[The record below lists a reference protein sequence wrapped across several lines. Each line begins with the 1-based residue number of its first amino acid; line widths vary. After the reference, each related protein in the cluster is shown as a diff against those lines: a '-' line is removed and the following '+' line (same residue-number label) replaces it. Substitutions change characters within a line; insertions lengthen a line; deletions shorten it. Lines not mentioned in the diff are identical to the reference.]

1 MVARARCDGREPGL
15 SQKLSMT
22 DSRKKR
28 FARNILA
35 RIARPI
41 GFADVGAG
49 GALKAPWCNLPPE
62 HVRKFDFEPTSAS
75 GSGLP
80 LCVSDRCGVADFFVA
95 HDERASSFHEANPDF
110 VQRFGQE
117 SILPKKTIQV
127 ESTTLDDYFKAVYG
141 DIDAL
146 DINVE
151 GHDFRVLQGGQRLLD
166 QGWIKLIKVEFE
178 LAPVWRGQG
187 RFSDVDVLLR
197 EHGYE
202 LVDIEIGYGRP
213 VNVKHFYN
221 KGEPL
226 WGKGYYAP
234 SPELVRE
241 RMSRYDDET
250 LAAHVAAAVVLFVAA
265 GLPGRAY
272 DILDAVGSRLGGLD
286 TTQLKNR
293 IAHVF
298 HWARID
304 FALNV
309 LGQLVPGAIRS
320 LLKGKQ

>member
-1 MVARARCDGREPGL
+1 MPGQG
-15 SQKLSMT
+15 QKLSLT
-22 DSRKKR
+22 DRRKKR
-28 FARNILA
+28 FAGNILT

-41 GFADVGAG
+41 GFADVGSG

-62 HVRKFDFEPTSAS
+62 YVRKFDFEPTAATT
-75 GSGLP
+75 SGLP
-80 LCVSDRCGVADFFVA
+80 LCVSDRCGVANFFVA

-127 ESTTLDDYFKAVYG
+127 ESTTLDDYFKAVYS

-151 GHDFRVLQGGQRLLD
+151 GHDFCVLQGGQRLLD

-187 RFSDVDVLLR
+187 WFSDVDVFLR
-197 EHGYE
+197 GRGYE

-213 VNVKHFYN
+213 VNVSHFYN

-234 SPELVRE
+234 SQGLVQE
-241 RMSRYDDET
+241 RMPRYDDET
-250 LAAHVAAAVVLFVAA
+250 VAAHVVAAVVLFVAA

-272 DILDAVGSRLGGLD
+272 DILDAAGSRLCGFD
-286 TTQLKNR
+286 VKQVKEQ

-298 HWARID
+298 SWAKIEHG
-304 FALNV
+304 LS
-309 LGQLVPGAIRS
+309 LLTPLVPGVIQS

>member
-1 MVARARCDGREPGL
+1 L
-15 SQKLSMT
+15 IIT
-22 DSRKKR
+22 DKRKKI
-28 FARNILA
+28 FAKSILA
-35 RIARPI
+35 QAERPI
-41 GFADVGAG
+41 GFADVGSG
-49 GALKAPWCNLPPE
+49 GSLKAPWCHLPAE
-62 HVRKFDFEPTSAS
+62 HVRKFDFEPTAET

-80 LCVSDRCGVADFFVA
+80 LCVSDQCGVANFYVA

-127 ESTTLDDYFKAVYG
+127 ECTSLDEYFKDVYG
-141 DIDAL
+141 EIDAL

-151 GHDFRVLQGGQRLLD
+151 GHDFRVLQGGQRLLE

-178 LAPVWRGQG
+178 LAPVWHGQG
-187 RFSDVDVLLR
+187 WFSDVDAFLR
-197 EHGYE
+197 ERGYE

-213 VNVKHFYN
+213 VNVGNFYN

-234 SPELVRE
+234 SPNWVLD
-241 RMSRYDDET
+241 RMSRHDDKS
-250 LAAHVAAAVVLFVAA
+250 LAAHVAVAAALFVAA

-272 DILDAVGSRLGGLD
+272 DMLDAAGSRLGGLD
-286 TTQLKNR
+286 AKRVKDQ

-298 HWARID
+298 NWAR
-304 FALNV
+304 LEHGLSL
-309 LGQLVPGAIRS
+309 LGQLVPGVIRA
-320 LLKGKQ
+320 LGKGVL